1 MHVFQ
6 EHGGL
11 YAYMISSQCIIIALV
26 YGYLRMEL
34 KKRSTTLHCT
44 IALHSRFLSHAL
56 LWLKI
61 LHPTGEM
68 RFWGGRFERT
78 YFDVRVFNPHAKS
91 HRQSS
96 LYRPVIVSIKNELM
110 NSVSKKLST
119 PLSLFSTTGGMANE
133 ATAFYKRLAS
143 CLATKWDQSYSS
155 TMSWLRCR
163 LTFSL
168 LRSAIQCIHGAK

>member
-96 LYRPVIVSIKNELM
+96 LSTCYCKH
-110 NSVSKKLST
+110 KKR
-119 PLSLFSTTGGMANE
+119 AYE
-133 ATAFYKRLAS
+133 
-143 CLATKWDQSYSS
+143 
-155 TMSWLRCR
+155 
-163 LTFSL
+163 
-168 LRSAIQCIHGAK
+168 QCIKEVEHSSFTLLDYRRYGKRSHCFLQKTCLMSSNEMGPII